1 MKLTFHLRRRLLTLN
16 DKIKIIEMI
25 KKFILILLSSCFLVS
40 HMSAET
46 LDINNDEINKLMNNN
61 VRIVDIRTSD
71 EWRQTG
77 IVPNSVLLTFF
88 EKDGS
93 YNYET
98 WYRKLGYLID
108 INKPFILICRSGR
121 RTKLVSK
128 MLNNHLDMTIYNAE
142 NGINSWLKSNLNTV
156 QP

>member
-1 MKLTFHLRRRLLTLN
+1 MKLTFHLRQRLLTLN

-25 KKFILILLSSCFLVS
+25 KKIILILLSSCFLVTS
-40 HMSAET
+40 MSAQT

-61 VRIVDIRTSD
+61 VPIVDIRTSD
-71 EWRQTG
+71 EWQQTG

-93 YNYET
+93 YNFET

-128 MLNNHLDMTIYNAE
+128 MLNYHSDMTIYNAE

-156 QP
+156 RP

>member
-1 MKLTFHLRRRLLTLN
+1 
-16 DKIKIIEMI
+16 MI
-25 KKFILILLSSCFLVS
+25 KKIILILLSSCFLVTS
-40 HMSAET
+40 MSAQT

-61 VRIVDIRTSD
+61 VPIVDIRTSD
-71 EWRQTG
+71 EWQQTG

-93 YNYET
+93 YNFET
-98 WYRKLGYLID
+98 WHGNLSHLID

-128 MLNNHLDMTIYNAE
+128 MLNYHSDMTIYNAE

-156 QP
+156 RP